1 MNYILKSILF
11 ASVIALPLSA
21 RAAYTTNFSDAV
33 SGGGVEGGPTNF
45 GTQGGWAI
53 SNADAELSF
62 VYPGV
67 APYGQS
73 VALGGYYSTPA
84 SVTTKLSHSL
94 SEPALNAGKG
104 YFKADFA
111 IINSDGSPGFFIAD
125 DIFGF
130 SLSDSSG
137 SLIAINFAPTIDE
150 AVRSI
155 TSVTP
160 SGSTLLVPNGISPSG
175 YASPAFYTLTLN
187 FDASGADL
195 AYKGSISGLGLSNFS
210 GVIAGKAGT
219 TFTELAINYTVN
231 DLDPVNAGSNFI
243 LVDNISIPEPTV
255 TLAGLMSLGLL
266 TLRRRR

>member
-11 ASVIALPLSA
+11 ASVIAVPLSA

-53 SNADAELSF
+53 SNPDAELSF

-111 IINSDGSPGFFIAD
+111 IINSDGSPGFFMAD

-150 AVRSI
+150 AIRSI

-195 AYKGSISGLGLSNFS
+195 AYKGSISGVGLSNFS